1 METENVVEYKSS
13 IKNIALEQKIIKLIS
28 EQLKR
33 DFPAVDV
40 IKFNIDIVNDICN
53 CIEEMVDEN
62 KLSKVNKLDLF
73 LKIYGSVFG
82 NLNENDK
89 KIIIQIV
96 EYLHTNGHIKVRPF
110 FTKIWRRYIRPFFI
124 KKG

>member
-1 METENVVEYKSS
+1 MEEGVVEYKNS
-13 IKNIALEQKIIKLIS
+13 IKNIALEQKIIKAIA

-40 IKFNIDIVNDICN
+40 IKFNIDIINDICN
-53 CIEEMVDEN
+53 CIEEMCDEH

-96 EYLHTNGHIKVRPF
+96 EYLHINGHIKIKPF
-110 FTKIWRRYIRPFFI
+110 LQKIWKRYIRPLFI